1 MSRASY
7 LNDRMGLEVGLERR
21 LMDINKDI
29 LRWVL
34 LLAATPIWLPFLRM
48 LWKDFNR
55 ALEEEGGVFG
65 RPPAGREVERIRREK
80 LADPETLVSEPW
92 ARRGE
97 QRALRLGTRGAGRSG
112 RGPGTVAR
120 RPPRSGSDPA
130 APDSAPGFRTN
141 PTKPQRGGER
151 GGGFR

>member
-1 MSRASY
+1 M
-7 LNDRMGLEVGLERR
+7 E
-21 LMDINKDI
+21 INKEI

-34 LLAATPIWLPFLRM
+34 LVAATPIWLPFLRM

-65 RPPAGREVERIRREK
+65 RPPTAQEAERIRREK
-80 LADPETLVSEPW
+80 LSDPEILVSEPW

-97 QRALRLGTRGAGRSG
+97 SRVPKLRTPAPGRSG
-112 RGPGTVAR
+112 RGPTNETG
-120 RPPRSGSDPA
+120 RPARSGSPPA
-130 APDSAPGFRTN
+130 AADSAPRFRN
-141 PTKPQRGGER
+141 QRTKPGAGGER